1 MSTYSDTTHLL
12 LREIEL
18 REAEERAEQI
28 RRLDGIRQAAA
39 ASAPRGVRAWFH
51 HLRAGRPDRFRPLP
65 ASGRRF
71 GVAP

>member
-1 MSTYSDTTHLL
+1 MSTYSDTTHLF

-39 ASAPRGVRAWFH
+39 AAQLHGVRSWLH

-71 GVAP
+71 GMAP